1 LRARLFGT
9 KICLSVYRG
18 FKMRNDIGKVL
29 LGACIGAAVTWL
41 SHFAF
46 WTDVDRSPATWK
58 EIERVASAP
67 VAKVEPSKPAAGVQP
82 DTRRI
87 PPTRQQGPTSPARNT
102 DAAEPSIHELLMTG
116 GAREPNPSART
127 APLNALLN
135 SIRVRCDFGPGG
147 GGNWPNGNSQV
158 HTAAWQG
165 DEIVFESVDLEAEKA
180 EMTGT
185 QGATGSS
192 AGKTDVLVTATD
204 TGLHFSGFTP
214 RGELVVTSVFG
225 AVNGSGRYLAVM
237 SRHGTQ
243 FDHESAQFYGSCDT
257 GLPK

>member
-1 LRARLFGT
+1 
-9 KICLSVYRG
+9 
-18 FKMRNDIGKVL
+18 M
-29 LGACIGAAVTWL
+29 
-41 SHFAF
+41 
-46 WTDVDRSPATWK
+46 
-58 EIERVASAP
+58 
-67 VAKVEPSKPAAGVQP
+67 
-82 DTRRI
+82 
-87 PPTRQQGPTSPARNT
+87 
-102 DAAEPSIHELLMTG
+102 
-116 GAREPNPSART
+116 
-127 APLNALLN
+127 
-135 SIRVRCDFGPGG
+135 
-147 GGNWPNGNSQV
+147 

-192 AGKTDVLVTATD
+192 AGKTDVRVTATD

-214 RGELVVTSVFG
+214 RGKLVVTSVFG